1 MPLGVAVVA
10 AGEMGAAVA
19 ARLVKHGLSVY
30 TTLEGR
36 SNATRKRAAD
46 AGIQD
51 IPFDEL
57 ASRAEWV
64 LSILPPS
71 EAFTF
76 AQRFVNTT
84 ISSAI
89 RKDKLVFV
97 DCNAV
102 SPKTTKRIASLFE
115 PTFIRFVDAGI
126 IGGPPSD
133 TYNPT
138 IYASAEKEDEDV
150 LDEFARFNDF
160 GLKISPLKGDG
171 LAGVGDASALKM
183 SYAVSYIFTE
193 LKLLWIYL
201 FIRVNK
207 GHNKRHHWNLQHDDS
222 WSVST
227 CFLQCHNSR
236 HTSISRTQCIACNI
250 ICSTCRAARIS
261 ATASPKT
268 LSFSSRYDSKSV
280 PMGWRNGGNIRLCW
294 RWRGRRIQRSCG
306 ALQTYRRFT
315 REGGPHA
322 RRCRNFASIFRK
334 GEGRS

>member
-51 IPFDEL
+51 VPFDEL

-89 RKDKLVFV
+89 RKDKLIFV

-171 LAGVGDASALKM
+171 VAGVGDASALKM

-193 LKLLWIYL
+193 LKLL
-201 FIRVNK
+201 
-207 GHNKRHHWNLQHDDS
+207 
-222 WSVST
+222 
-227 CFLQCHNSR
+227 
-236 HTSISRTQCIACNI
+236 
-250 ICSTCRAARIS
+250 
-261 ATASPKT
+261 
-268 LSFSSRYDSKSV
+268 
-280 PMGWRNGGNIRLCW
+280 
-294 RWRGRRIQRSCG
+294 
-306 ALQTYRRFT
+306 
-315 REGGPHA
+315 
-322 RRCRNFASIFRK
+322 
-334 GEGRS
+334 